1 MKVEIESVDSCNKKI
16 KLCIPYDQYKKRVD
30 AYLRQV
36 GKEAKIPGFRK
47 GKIPLSMLEKR
58 VGPEA
63 KKEVLSQLVSE
74 CLFQAIDDNG
84 IKAAGMPAI
93 QEVQANEGT
102 DINVSASVEAFPE
115 FSVKDYSDIELE
127 MKVVKVTEEDVDR
140 VVELYRNRAAKSIPV
155 TGRSAQDKDFLKI
168 DYRGTIDGKPF
179 PGSEGTDKILE
190 MGAKQFIEGFE
201 ESLVGI
207 EVGETRNIQLQI
219 PDSHPSAEI
228 AGKTA
233 DFQVTLKSLETQ
245 ELPELNDEFARQA
258 NPDKKFENLADMRK
272 KLREMLEAEERRA
285 AQKATKIQLSER
297 LAEINP
303 VDIPEVLVHEQIH
316 IMADQVKHK
325 TGQVSQPGHAEESHS
340 LTAEEE
346 EAYRSPAIKL
356 LRQELVIG
364 KLTED
369 LQVKISDGEFNQEVQ
384 RLLSMAGGANPKKTR
399 QDWQKS
405 GVFDR
410 IRARMTRE
418 KTLERLLEKIKVK
431 EVMVDREKVIADN

>member
-1 MKVEIESVDSCNKKI
+1 MKVEIENVDSCNKKI

-63 KKEVLSQLVSE
+63 KKEVLNQLVSE

-84 IKAAGMPAI
+84 IKAAGMPSI
-93 QEVQANEGT
+93 QEVQANEGS
-102 DINVSASVEAFPE
+102 DITVSASVEAFPE
-115 FSVKDYSDIELE
+115 FTVKDYSGIELE
-127 MKVVKVTEEDVDR
+127 MKIVKVSEEDVDR
-140 VVELYRNRAAKSIPV
+140 VVELYRNRAAKSVPV
-155 TGRSAQDKDFLKI
+155 TDRPAQDKDFLEI

-179 PGSEGTDKILE
+179 PGSEGKDKILE
-190 MGAKQFIEGFE
+190 IGAKQFIEGFE
-201 ESLVGI
+201 ENLVGL
-207 EVGETRNIQLQI
+207 EVGTTRNIQLQI

-233 DFQVTLKSLETQ
+233 DFQVTLKSLETR
-245 ELPELNDEFARQA
+245 EPPELNDEFARRA
-258 NPDKKFENLADMRK
+258 NPEKKFENLADMRG
-272 KLREMLEAEERRA
+272 KLREMLEAEEKRA
-285 AQKATKIQLSER
+285 AQKTAKRQLSEQ
-297 LAEINP
+297 LAETNP
-303 VDIPEVLVHEQIH
+303 VDIPGALVHEQIH
-316 IMADQVKHK
+316 IMADRLKRQVRQA
-325 TGQVSQPGHAEESHS
+325 GQPGLAEESHS

-346 EAYRSPAIKL
+346 ETYRAPAIKL

-369 LQVKISDGEFNQEVQ
+369 LQVEVSDHEFNQEVQ
-384 RLLSMAGGANPKKTR
+384 RLLDMAGGANPKKTR

-410 IRARMTRE
+410 VRARMARD
-418 KTLERLLEKIKVK
+418 KTLELLLEKIKVK